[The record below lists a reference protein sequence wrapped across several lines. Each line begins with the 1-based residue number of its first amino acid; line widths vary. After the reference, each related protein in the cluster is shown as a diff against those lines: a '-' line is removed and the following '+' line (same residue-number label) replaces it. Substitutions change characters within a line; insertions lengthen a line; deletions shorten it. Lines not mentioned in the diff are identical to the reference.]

1 MHCLDMT
8 MILMSGCGRERLEEL
23 DISWCR
29 QVPLEAVGVL
39 ADTCEHLRKVHLW
52 GCSQISEKFLH
63 GHSNEALQIVGG
75 KLDTTQLSEAKIA
88 LTVP

>member
-1 MHCLDMT
+1 M
-8 MILMSGCGRERLEEL
+8 EEL

-39 ADTCEHLRKVHLW
+39 ADTCEHLKTVNVW

-63 GHSNEALQIVGG
+63 GHSSDTLQILGG
-75 KLDTTQLSEAKIA
+75 KFDTSHLTEAKIA
-88 LTVP
+88 LTEA